1 MNRFLLLVKK
11 LILGMNPGFIF
22 KSYIISGILFYF
34 FGIKG
39 MLSTM
44 HFEVSAVISIIW
56 LLVATIVFPLCNVVW
71 NDLMFT
77 LFNGFIVALPLPVML
92 LWKFFKYVMLWAVAP
107 FVAPIGIIYIL
118 LNQKLF
124 EKYNC

>member
-1 MNRFLLLVKK
+1 MNRFLVLVKK
-11 LILGMNPGFIF
+11 LILGMNSGFIF

-34 FGIKG
+34 FIIKG
-39 MLSTM
+39 AFCSPHFGSTEFIM
-44 HFEVSAVISIIW
+44 TIW
-56 LLVATIVFPLCNVVW
+56 CLIATIVFPLCNVVW

-77 LFNGFIVALPLPVML
+77 LFNGYIFAFALPIML
-92 LWKFFKYVMLWAVAP
+92 LWKLFKYIMLWIVAP

-118 LNQKLF
+118 LNQKRF

>member
-1 MNRFLLLVKK
+1 MNRFLVLVKK

-34 FGIKG
+34 IAIQGIR
-39 MLSTM
+39 SSM
-44 HFEVSAVISIIW
+44 HFGVGELITILW

-92 LWKFFKYVMLWAVAP
+92 LWKFVKYVMLWAVAP

-118 LNQKLF
+118 LNQKLS